1 MEELETALALS
12 GQPVKRGT
20 MAHRHI
26 IYMMLTEAAAHLR
39 DASALQRYALSLEE
53 LAERDE
59 HRPYL
64 AVAHRACGIA
74 HRLKGEFAR
83 AENRLANALELFNE
97 LEMPWQVGRTLAE
110 IAELAQAQSDETG
123 ARDHFSRALSEFEAL
138 RAMPAVEQTQ
148 AALDALA

>member
-83 AENRLANALELFNE
+83 AENRLANALDV
-97 LEMPWQVGRTLAE
+97 PWLKLLNWPRLNPTRQVHAT
-110 IAELAQAQSDETG
+110 I
-123 ARDHFSRALSEFEAL
+123 FRAPCRSLKH
-138 RAMPAVEQTQ
+138 
-148 AALDALA
+148 